1 VVVVDQQLQEDLLL
15 LVVMEVSVVEAVQ
28 LHNLVQ
34 QELVVEVLKIL
45 VAMEEQEVVLLEV
58 VVELTQVVELVVE
71 LTVDLHMEVL
81 LVEVE

>member
-1 VVVVDQQLQEDLLL
+1 
-15 LVVMEVSVVEAVQ
+15 MEVSVVEAVQ

-58 VVELTQVVELVVE
+58 MVELTQVVELVVE

-81 LVEVE
+81 MVEVE